1 MTAAQR
7 IFGIDFTSVPSK
19 RKPIVCC
26 ELALD
31 WPTSGHP
38 VPQLSL
44 IALTTWETFDPFE
57 TFLATLP
64 KGSMTGIDCPLGLPL
79 AFLAA
84 QGWDTLSWRE
94 YLAKVSAHTKASWLA
109 LVNADRATRPPGQKL
124 PLRETDRLAQAKSP
138 LMTVRVP
145 LANMLYEGATRVAQ
159 AHVSVWPFDFEAPE
173 ALTLTSTSQPIVAEV
188 YPAQCA
194 RYLQR
199 RLHQHKSPRAWRPY
213 KQEKPTTAE
222 ALQDVQQAMLHML
235 LAPETQADLGI
246 TLNIPHPE
254 RLLGEAKG
262 DMLDAFFAAIWTAL
276 AYLRPSCMKDSL
288 ATWRQEGWLLQ
299 PWEKLLG

>member
-7 IFGIDFTSVPSK
+7 IFGIDFTSAPGK

-44 IALTTWETFDPFE
+44 IALTTWDTFAPFE
-57 TFLATLP
+57 AFLATLP
-64 KGSMTGIDCPLGLPL
+64 TGSLTGIDCPLGLPY
-79 AFLAA
+79 AFLVA
-84 QGWDTLSWRE
+84 QGWDTLSWRG
-94 YLAKVSAHTKASWLA
+94 YLAEVASHTKASWLA
-109 LVNADRATRPPGQKL
+109 RVNDDRATRPAGQKL

-145 LANMLYEGATRVAQ
+145 LAKMFYEGATRVAQ
-159 AHVSVWPFDFEAPE
+159 APVTVWPFDVELSETF
-173 ALTLTSTSQPIVAEV
+173 TLTATSAPIVAEV

-199 RLHQHKSPRAWRPY
+199 RLQQHESPRAWRPY
-213 KQEKPTTAE
+213 KQEQLTTAE
-222 ALQDVQQAMLHML
+222 ALQDVQQAMLQAL

-262 DMLDAFFAAIWTAL
+262 DTLDAFFAAVWAAL
-276 AYLRPSCMKDSL
+276 YSLHPGSAYSEAP
-288 ATWRQEGWLLQ
+288 WQQEGWIIC
-299 PWEKLLG
+299 PNVPSNSI